1 MIFREALAGLGARI
15 AALLLAAGS
24 FSLAQPANGPVHF
37 TLKNG
42 LEVILAGD
50 AALPNVSVAIAY
62 RVGSADDP
70 PGKSGLAYLMETLMF
85 SGSAN
90 VPPLQHINTMYR
102 IGGNFYASA
111 TENRT
116 IFFQTVPSHYLALVL
131 WLESDRMRSLEIT
144 PEAFQMARDDH
155 LSELRRK
162 RIEEPF
168 RESRA
173 VFDQMLF
180 PDPALHHP
188 LAGTEAALGGLK
200 IEDARSFYAENYV
213 PNRAV
218 LSIAGQFDRTRAR
231 ELVFRYFETIPRGKD
246 IPRTAPPPTV
256 PVKREPA
263 RNLEDGLTTAPAF
276 YCGFRLGPAASP
288 DMVPLGIIESILLKG
303 PASRLTR
310 RLLDKSNKIAFQ
322 AGGGIDVR
330 GGEAAFRLFVVVNTD
345 SMLAVCRNAI
355 SSEFDRLRRAFV
367 PEDELVRAK
376 RAFKADYL
384 DRFSTPTAQA
394 FSLAEAFLSLPD
406 FDDLPQELERAMS
419 VTPYDIRV
427 VANRY
432 FAAEDMLLVN
442 VRTK

>member
-1 MIFREALAGLGARI
+1 MLFKPALVRLGARI
-15 AALLLAAGS
+15 AVLLLASGS
-24 FSLAQPANGPVHF
+24 ISLAQTGNGPVHF

-50 AALPNVSVAIAY
+50 SALPNVSVAIAY

-162 RIEEPF
+162 RLEEPF
-168 RESRA
+168 LESQT

-188 LAGTEAALGGLK
+188 LAGTEATLGGLR
-200 IEDARSFYAENYV
+200 IDDARSYYAENYV

-218 LSIAGQFDRTRAR
+218 LSIAGQFDRARAR
-231 ELVFRYFETIPRGKD
+231 ELVSRYFETIPRGTD
-246 IPRTAPPPTV
+246 IPRATPPPTV
-256 PVKREPA
+256 PAKEVPV
-263 RNLEDGLTTAPAF
+263 RNLEDGLATAPAF
-276 YCGFRLGPAASP
+276 FCGFRLGPAASP
-288 DMVPLGIIESILLKG
+288 DTVPLGIIESILLKG

-310 RLLDKSNKIAFQ
+310 RLLNRSNKIAFQ
-322 AGGGIDVR
+322 AGGGIDIR
-330 GGEAAFRLFVVVNTD
+330 GGEAAFRLFVVVNTE
-345 SMLAVCRNAI
+345 SMLAVCQNAI

-367 PEDELVRAK
+367 PEDELIRAK
-376 RAFKADYL
+376 RTFKADYF

-394 FSLAEAFLSLPD
+394 FSLADAFLSLPD
-406 FDDLPQELERAMS
+406 FSDLPKEFERAMS
-419 VTPYDIRV
+419 VTPYDIRAA
-427 VANRY
+427 ANRY
-432 FAAEDMLLVN
+432 FAAADMLLVN

>member
-1 MIFREALAGLGARI
+1 
-15 AALLLAAGS
+15 
-24 FSLAQPANGPVHF
+24 
-37 TLKNG
+37 
-42 LEVILAGD
+42 
-50 AALPNVSVAIAY
+50 
-62 RVGSADDP
+62 
-70 PGKSGLAYLMETLMF
+70 MF

-116 IFFQTVPSHYLALVL
+116 IFFQTVPSHNLALVL

-162 RIEEPF
+162 RLEEPF
-168 RESRA
+168 LESGA

-180 PDPALHHP
+180 PDPAFHHP
-188 LAGTEAALGGLK
+188 LAGTEATLGGLK
-200 IEDARSFYAENYV
+200 VEDARGFYAENYV

-231 ELVFRYFETIPRGKD
+231 ELVTRYFETIPRGRD
-246 IPRTAPPPTV
+246 VPRAIPPPTV
-256 PVKREPA
+256 PVKREPV
-263 RNLEDGLTTAPAF
+263 RNLEDGLATSPAF
-276 YCGFRLGPAASP
+276 YCGFRLGPASSP
-288 DMVPLGIIESILLKG
+288 DMVPLGIIESLLLKG

-310 RLLDKSNKIAFQ
+310 RLLNKNNKIAFR
-322 AGGGIDVR
+322 AGGGIDIR
-330 GGEAAFRLFVVVNTD
+330 GDEAAFRLFVIVNTE

-376 RAFKADYL
+376 RVFKTDHF

-406 FDDLPQELERAMS
+406 FSDLPNELEQAMR
-419 VTPYDIRV
+419 VTPYDIRA
-427 VANRY
+427 VANRL